1 MPSTRRQDKKRV
13 PLNSSR
19 SLLSPAPPL
28 ICVGGGAQFWSIVT
42 TRKLR
47 NSLAYPSCKPQKVGS
62 IVSSLEFHSQLAQT
76 RLQKAPLVGIDIARL
91 LPSQEWGTSN
101 NQRQTTYTPK
111 EGIMHRLQTSANN
124 IPMEGRER
132 IAQIFTPGWGAL
144 QCNPAVLRLLRWRSK
159 RSKRGKIPRCS
170 ENRMTSVS

>member
-1 MPSTRRQDKKRV
+1 VPSTRRQDKKRV
-13 PLNSSR
+13 PFNSSR

-111 EGIMHRLQTSANN
+111 EGIMHRLRPLQTIYQWKVERGLRKSSLPAGVLCNATRPCCACCACCASAARG
-124 IPMEGRER
+124 GRSPVVQRTE
-132 IAQIFTPGWGAL
+132 
-144 QCNPAVLRLLRWRSK
+144 
-159 RSKRGKIPRCS
+159 
-170 ENRMTSVS
+170 